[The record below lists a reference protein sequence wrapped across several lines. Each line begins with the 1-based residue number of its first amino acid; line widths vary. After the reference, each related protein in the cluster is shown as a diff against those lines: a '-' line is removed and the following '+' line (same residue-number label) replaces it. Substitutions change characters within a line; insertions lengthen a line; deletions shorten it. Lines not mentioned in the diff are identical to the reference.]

1 MYQVSFWSATTTVFP
16 SADPFSSMTFASSSI
31 ASRADFARGKIT
43 SNIAASGRP
52 SALRGSFAST
62 FLFGIAVT
70 MIAGSGATFE
80 ESFGI
85 PTWLCALIMTV
96 VIYLTLLL
104 DFNKIVRALGF
115 VTPFLIVM
123 VVLIAIYYL
132 FAGSISI
139 SKVNSTVDHPSLFL
153 GIIFDA
159 VSLSVHY

>member
-1 MYQVSFWSATTTVFP
+1 
-16 SADPFSSMTFASSSI
+16 
-31 ASRADFARGKIT
+31 
-43 SNIAASGRP
+43 
-52 SALRGSFAST
+52 
-62 FLFGIAVT
+62 

-85 PTWLCALIMTV
+85 PTWLGALIMTV

-104 DFNKIVRALGF
+104 DFNKIVRALGV

-132 FAGSISI
+132 FAGISI

-153 GIIFDA
+153 GIIRGLMYGGLAFAVGFSTVVAIGGDA
-159 VSLSVHY
+159 SKRQVSGAGALFGGVVYTVLLALINFALQSEYPQIKMNKFQL